1 MILIFDLDDTLYNE
15 RTYVDSGL
23 MAVAQYGET
32 CFGWDSQASFQFMQ
46 EVLKRDG
53 RGQIFNKWLVTHG
66 RENKQLV
73 MDCIRTY
80 RHHTPALSLSPEAAV
95 LLPRFAE
102 EYPLYLVTDG
112 HKIVQ
117 QKKVEAL
124 GIAPLFRRVMIT
136 HRFGI
141 RNAKPSIH
149 CFDVIRRNEQCEWK
163 NMVHVADNPAKD
175 FVNLK
180 PLGVYTIRVRTG
192 MHRKVVAKPGYDA
205 NTSIEN
211 LEVLPEVLANHF
223 REARI

>member
-1 MILIFDLDDTLYNE
+1 MILIFDLDDTLYDE

-23 MAVAQYGET
+23 MAVAQYGEAR
-32 CFGWDSQASFQFMQ
+32 FDWDVRASFRFMQ
-46 EVLKRDG
+46 GVLERDG
-53 RGQIFNKWLVTHG
+53 RGRIFDNWLATHG
-66 RENKQLV
+66 RESEHFVTECLR
-73 MDCIRTY
+73 IY
-80 RHHTPALSLSPEAAV
+80 RHHTPTLSLAPEAAA
-95 LLPRFAE
+95 LLPRLAA

-141 RNAKPSIH
+141 RHSKPSIH
-149 CFDVIRRNEQCEWK
+149 CFDLIRRNEQCVWK
-163 NMVHVADNPAKD
+163 DMVHVADNPAKD

-192 MHRKVVAKPGYDA
+192 MHSNVMAKPGYDA
-205 NTSIEN
+205 NISIDS
-211 LEVLPEVLANHF
+211 LEVLPEALSNQFQDTPV
-223 REARI
+223 